1 MIKRL
6 MEERVIEMAAAMPVV
21 AILGPR
27 QSGKTTLAKAAFPHY
42 KYVTLEDLEMRALA
56 EQDPRGFL
64 SAFENEKG
72 VILDE
77 FQNVPP
83 LLSYIQTIV
92 DASNRLG
99 FFVLTGSQN
108 FLMLEAITQSLAG
121 RIALFTLLPLS
132 LEELSAAGIVPDSV
146 EALMLKGL
154 YPRPYSQPVSS
165 AEWYPDY
172 IRTYVERDVRS
183 LRNIEDLSLFRHF
196 LALCAGRIGQ
206 LLNVA
211 SLANDCGVTVA
222 TAKKWLSLLEASY
235 LIYLLQPY
243 HVNIGKRHI
252 KTPKRFSENVSKQTF
267 FLNLKFD

>member
-1 MIKRL
+1 
-6 MEERVIEMAAAMPVV
+6 
-21 AILGPR
+21 
-27 QSGKTTLAKAAFPHY
+27 
-42 KYVTLEDLEMRALA
+42 
-56 EQDPRGFL
+56 
-64 SAFENEKG
+64 
-72 VILDE
+72 
-77 FQNVPP
+77 
-83 LLSYIQTIV
+83 
-92 DASNRLG
+92 
-99 FFVLTGSQN
+99 
-108 FLMLEAITQSLAG
+108 
-121 RIALFTLLPLS
+121 
-132 LEELSAAGIVPDSV
+132 
-146 EALMLKGL
+146 MLKGL

-206 LLNVA
+206 LLNVT

-252 KTPKRFSENVSKQTF
+252 KTPKLYFYDTGLACSLLGIDTSEQLSTHYLRGGLFESLIITDLFKQAYARKIHPNIYFWRDKTGNEIDCLLSQSTRLVPIEIKAGKTFSQSFFKGIEEWYTLIESDEHNGVVVYAGDMTHSRSSGNVVGWKSAGTLF
-267 FLNLKFD
+267 ADVLLKK